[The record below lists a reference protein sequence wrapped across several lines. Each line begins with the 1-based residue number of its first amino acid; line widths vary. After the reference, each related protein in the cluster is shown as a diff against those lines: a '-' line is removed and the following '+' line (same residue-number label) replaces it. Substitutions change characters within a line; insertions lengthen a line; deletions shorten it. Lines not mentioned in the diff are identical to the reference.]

1 MGAPAITQV
10 KKPVPKSATIIIQNH
25 QPDPSGEVEVVPGGR
40 IIFLNEDK
48 SDYCL
53 RLFKPGTDPA
63 TGFGVLLPGNGRH
76 TVLIAPN
83 DEFMYEVWDVDA
95 SGVAVSPSALS
106 SSSFAS
112 SSFASPSSGS
122 GGGPI
127 KN

>member
-10 KKPVPKSATIIIQNH
+10 KKPVPRSATIIIQNH
-25 QPDPSGEVEVVPGGR
+25 QADPSGEVEVVPGGR

-63 TGFGVLLPGNGRH
+63 TGFGVLLSANGRH
-76 TVLIAPN
+76 TVLIAPS
-83 DEFMYEVWDVDA
+83 DEFMYEIWDVDA

-106 SSSFAS
+106 SSSFV
-112 SSFASPSSGS
+112 SPSSGS